1 MMSLNEK
8 YIRLVFSLLSITHH
22 SHLLVMS
29 LNEKHIRLFFIV
41 KYHSPFA
48 SDDAEPKWKTYKISF
63 FLLLNIT
70 HPQVS
75 GRDEHKWK
83 NT

>member
-1 MMSLNEK
+1 MK
-8 YIRLVFSLLSITHH
+8 
-22 SHLLVMS
+22 
-29 LNEKHIRLFFIV
+29 KHIRLFFII
-41 KYHSPFA
+41 KYHSPLASDRDEPKWKIHKIGFFIIRYHSPFA
-48 SDDAEPKWKTYKISF
+48 SDDDEPEWKTYKISF